1 MRLGLPGAVLIAGA
15 SVLIGLSVPA
25 IAADT
30 GSSALAGSAD
40 RGGTFP
46 HMDHVFVIMMENTS
60 YSDLLNPAN
69 ANTTFIQSLAGSFGL
84 ETDYFGVTHVS
95 LPNYVAATSG
105 SNWGSNSDDE
115 AQANDGFF
123 NHLSLTDELNQVGVS
138 WKGYMESMPSVGYTG
153 NFGDC
158 TSSSGSDPECT
169 GLLSNGKS
177 DTGTALYV
185 RKHDPFMQ
193 YPDVFNNAQQADNVV
208 PLTQL
213 TSDLNAGD
221 APQFVWITPNECN
234 DMHGG
239 ATGCPFPS
247 ANSITDPAQE
257 TLFRDGDTFLK
268 TWVTAIMNS
277 RAWTGNSA
285 IFVTWDEG
293 GFDNSP
299 PFQPLDDSGCCDSPM
314 LPASPANPA
323 TGGGGDL
330 HGGTL
335 YGGGHVPM
343 IVIARH
349 GARAA
354 TDATPTNH
362 YSLLQTI
369 ELNWGLP
376 FLGNTSDTIQVQSLA
391 ALLAH

>member
-1 MRLGLPGAVLIAGA
+1 MRLGLPGAVLLAGA
-15 SVLIGLSVPA
+15 SVVIGLSMPA
-25 IAADT
+25 VA
-30 GSSALAGSAD
+30 AGSGASQPAGLES
-40 RGGTFP
+40 RAASFP

-60 YSDLLNPAN
+60 YSDLLSSSNT
-69 ANTTFIQSLAGSFGL
+69 NTTFIQSLAATYGL
-84 ETDYFGVTHVS
+84 ETDYSGVTHTS

-105 SNWGSNSDDE
+105 STWGSNNDDE
-115 AQANDGFF
+115 AQANDGYF
-123 NHLSLTDELNQVGVS
+123 NHLSLTDQLNQAGVS
-138 WKGYMESMPSVGYTG
+138 WQGYMESMPSVGYTG

-158 TSSSGSDPECT
+158 TTSASAPDPDCT
-169 GLLSNGKS
+169 ASPS
-177 DTGTALYV
+177 DTSTALYV
-185 RKHDPFMQ
+185 RKHNPFMQ
-193 YPDVFNNAQQADNVV
+193 YPDVFTNPQVADNVV

-213 TSDLNAGD
+213 SSDLSSGD
-221 APQFVWITPNECN
+221 VPQFAWITPNECS

-239 ATGCPFPS
+239 PPECPFPNT
-247 ANSITDPAQE
+247 NSITDPAQE

-285 IFVTWDEG
+285 IFITWDEG
-293 GFDNSP
+293 GYDNLA
-299 PFQPLDDSGCCDSPM
+299 PFEPEDDTGCCDSPV

-330 HGGTL
+330 AGGTL
-335 YGGGHVPM
+335 YAGGHIPM

-354 TDATPTNH
+354 TDATPANH

-369 ELNWGLP
+369 ELNWNLP
-376 FLGNTSDTIQVQSLA
+376 FLGNASDTIQVHSLA
-391 ALLAH
+391 PLLTRH

>member
-1 MRLGLPGAVLIAGA
+1 MRLGLPGAVLLAGA
-15 SVLIGLSVPA
+15 SVVIGLSMPA
-25 IAADT
+25 VAAGT
-30 GSSALAGSAD
+30 GASQPAAPEGRTAQ
-40 RGGTFP
+40 FP

-60 YSDLLNPAN
+60 YSDLLNPSN
-69 ANTTFIQSLAGSFGL
+69 QNTTFIQSLASTFGL

-115 AQANDGFF
+115 AQADQGFF
-123 NHLSLTDELNQVGVS
+123 NHLSLTDQLNQAGVS
-138 WKGYMESMPSVGYTG
+138 WKGYMDSMPAVGFTG

-158 TSSSGSDPECT
+158 TTSTSAPDPFCT
-169 GLLSNGKS
+169 NSK
-177 DTGTALYV
+177 TGTALYV
-185 RKHDPFMQ
+185 RKHNPFMQ
-193 YPDVFNNAQQADNVV
+193 YPDVFTNPALADNVV

-213 TSDLNAGD
+213 SSDLASGD
-221 APQFVWITPNECN
+221 VPQFAWITPNSCN

-239 ATGCPFPS
+239 PPQCPFP
-247 ANSITDPAQE
+247 NSPTDQNQA
-257 TLFRDGDTFLK
+257 TLFRDGDAFLK
-268 TWVTAIMNS
+268 TWVTAIMRS
-277 RAWTGNSA
+277 PAWTGNSA

-293 GFDNSP
+293 GFADASP
-299 PFQPLDDSGCCDSPM
+299 FGPNDISGCCDSPA
-314 LPASPANPA
+314 LPSSPVNPT

-330 HGGTL
+330 VGGTL

-354 TDATPTNH
+354 TDATPANH

-369 ELNWGLP
+369 ELNWNLA
-376 FLGNTSDTIQVQSLA
+376 FLGNASDTIQVHSLA
-391 ALLAH
+391 PLLTRH